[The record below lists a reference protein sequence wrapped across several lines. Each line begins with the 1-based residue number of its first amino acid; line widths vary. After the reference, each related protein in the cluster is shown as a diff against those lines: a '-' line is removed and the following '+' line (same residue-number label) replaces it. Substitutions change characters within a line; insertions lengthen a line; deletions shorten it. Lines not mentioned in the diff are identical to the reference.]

1 MADVS
6 SRDKGVEPAKL
17 DQRAK
22 VTRAVNI
29 APADIAV
36 RRGADGVVYMLSRR
50 PLGAYPNRITER
62 LEYWADRAP
71 DRTFVAQRDAT
82 GAWRRVSYA
91 QTLTRVRGLSQ
102 ALLNRRLSSDRPLI
116 ILSGNSIEHA
126 LLALAAMFSGVIY
139 APIAPA
145 YSLQAKEFGTLGQ
158 IFDRLQ
164 PGLVFAADGAAYERA
179 LGRVLPSGV
188 ELVVSE
194 SSPGAMAATTFAE
207 LEATPAT
214 SAVDEAHANVG
225 PDTIAKILFTSG
237 STGHPKGVVNTQRM
251 LCANQEMIRTV
262 LAFLAE
268 EPPVLC
274 DWLPWNHT
282 AGGNHNFGLVLNNGG
297 TLYID
302 EGRPTPAGIE
312 TTVRNLREIA
322 AVAHFTVPRTYEM
335 LMPYLRADAAL
346 RERFFSRLKLL
357 FYAAAGLSQRF
368 FDELSQMAIDTCG
381 EDILWLTGFGAT
393 ETAPFA
399 LSTGPEGASAGLVG
413 LPSPG
418 MELKLAQVG
427 SKIEARVRGPNI
439 TPGYWR
445 DETLTRAAFDEEG
458 FYRLGDAMR
467 FVDATDPGK
476 GLVFDGR
483 LAEDFKLSSGTWV
496 SVGPLRSR
504 ILARAGGY
512 AQDVVIAA
520 PDRDFVGALIVPNLH
535 MCGALCPDIAKG
547 TAVPARAILD
557 DVRVR
562 DRFQTLVD
570 ELARE
575 STGSSTYVARAILLD
590 EPPSI
595 DAREITDKGSLN
607 QKAVLQ
613 NRSQLVDELYAQAP
627 SPRVISATSNVS
639 SSG

>member
-6 SRDKGVEPAKL
+6 PPGKAVTHTRP
-17 DQRAK
+17 
-22 VTRAVNI
+22 TRAVNI
-29 APADIAV
+29 APADTTV
-36 RRGADGVVYMLSRR
+36 RFGGDGSVYMLSRHR
-50 PLGAYPNRITER
+50 LGAYPNRITER
-62 LEYWADRAP
+62 LEHWAERAP

-82 GAWRRVSYA
+82 GGWRRVSYA
-91 QTLTRVRGLSQ
+91 QTLTRVRNLSQ
-102 ALLNRRLSSDRPLI
+102 ALLNRSLSSDRPLI

-126 LLALAAMFSGVIY
+126 LLALAAMFSGVVY
-139 APIAPA
+139 APVAPA

-158 IFDRLQ
+158 IFERLQ
-164 PGLVFAADGAAYERA
+164 PGLVFAAEGAAYERA
-179 LGRVLPSGV
+179 LSRVLPSGV

-194 SSPGAMAATTFAE
+194 SAPGALAATPFAA
-207 LEATPAT
+207 LDATRPT
-214 SAVDEAHANVG
+214 SAVDEAHAKVG

-262 LAFLAE
+262 MAFLTE

-282 AGGNHNFGLVLNNGG
+282 AGGNHNFGLVLYNGG

-346 RERFFSRLKLL
+346 RERFFSRLKVL

-368 FDELSQMAIDTCG
+368 FDELSQMAIETCG

-399 LSTGPEGASAGLVG
+399 LSTGPEGASAGMIG
-413 LPSPG
+413 LPAPG

-445 DETLTRAAFDEEG
+445 DAALTRAAFDEEG

-467 FVDATDPGK
+467 FVDAGDPGR

-520 PDRDFVGALIVPNLH
+520 PNRDFVGALIVPNLQ
-535 MCGALCPDIAKG
+535 MCSALCPDIENG
-547 TAVPARAILD
+547 TAAPARTILD

-562 DRFQTLVD
+562 ERFQTLLD
-570 ELARE
+570 GLARE
-575 STGSSTYVARAILLD
+575 STGSSTFVARAILLD

-613 NRSQLVDELYAQAP
+613 NRSGLVDELYATVA
-627 SPRVISATSNVS
+627 SPRVISVTLDVS
-639 SSG
+639 SSL

>member
-1 MADVS
+1 
-6 SRDKGVEPAKL
+6 
-17 DQRAK
+17 
-22 VTRAVNI
+22 
-29 APADIAV
+29 
-36 RRGADGVVYMLSRR
+36 MLSRHR
-50 PLGAYPNRITER
+50 LGAYPNSITDR
-62 LEYWADRAP
+62 LEHWAVRAP
-71 DRTFVAQRDAT
+71 DRTFLAQRDDR
-82 GAWRRVSYA
+82 GSWHRISYA
-91 QTLTRVRGLSQ
+91 ETLTRVRRLSQ
-102 ALLNRRLSSDRPLI
+102 ALLDRKLSSDRPVI
-116 ILSGNSIEHA
+116 ILSGNGIEHA
-126 LLALAAMFSGVIY
+126 LLAMAAMFCGVIY

-145 YSLQAKEFGTLGQ
+145 YSLQAKDFATLAQ

-164 PGLVFAADGAAYERA
+164 PGLVFAAEGAAFERA
-179 LGRVLPSGV
+179 LSRVLPPGV
-188 ELVVSE
+188 ELVVSA
-194 SSPGAMAATTFAE
+194 SAPGTLAATPFAE
-207 LEATPAT
+207 LDATRAT

-237 STGHPKGVVNTQRM
+237 STGHPKGVINTQRM

-262 LAFLAE
+262 MTFLTE

-282 AGGNHNFGLVLNNGG
+282 AGGNHNFGLVLYNGG

-312 TTVRNLREIA
+312 ITVRNLREIA

-335 LMPYLRADAAL
+335 LMPYLRADAEL
-346 RERFFSRLKLL
+346 RQRFFSKLKLL

-368 FDELSQMAIDTCG
+368 FDELSQMAVETCG

-399 LSTGPEGASAGLVG
+399 LSTGPEGASAGLIG
-413 LPSPG
+413 LPPPG

-427 SKIEARVRGPNI
+427 SKIEARVRGPNV

-445 DETLTRAAFDEEG
+445 DEALTRAAFDEER

-467 FVDATDPGK
+467 FVDPTDPTK

-504 ILARAGGY
+504 FLARAGGY

-520 PDRDFVGALIVPNLH
+520 PERDFVGALIVPNLL
-535 MCGALCPDIAKG
+535 MCAALCH
-547 TAVPARAILD
+547 AVTDVANHVVDGHMTPARTILEDPRVRERFQGLLD
-557 DVRVR
+557 D
-562 DRFQTLVD
+562 
-570 ELARE
+570 LARE
-575 STGSSTYVARAILLD
+575 GTGSSTYVARAILLD

-613 NRSQLVDELYAQAP
+613 NRSGLVDELYAAVA
-627 SPRVISATSNVS
+627 SPRVISVTSDVRS
-639 SSG
+639 

>member
-1 MADVS
+1 MTDVS
-6 SRDKGVEPAKL
+6 KRGKH
-17 DQRAK
+17 
-22 VTRAVNI
+22 TRAVSI
-29 APADIAV
+29 APADTTV
-36 RRGADGVVYMLSRR
+36 RYGGDGSVYMLSRHR
-50 PLGAYPNRITER
+50 LGVYPNRITER
-62 LEYWADRAP
+62 LEHWAERAP
-71 DRTFVAQRDAT
+71 DRTFLAQRDAR
-82 GAWRRVSYA
+82 GLWRRVSYA
-91 QTLTRVRGLSQ
+91 QTLTRVRRLSQ
-102 ALLNRRLSSDRPLI
+102 ALLDRKLSSDRPLI

-145 YSLQAKEFGTLGQ
+145 YSLQAKEFGTLAQ
-158 IFDRLQ
+158 IFERLH
-164 PGLVFAADGAAYERA
+164 PGLVFAAEGAAYERA
-179 LGRVLPSGV
+179 LSRVLPAGV
-188 ELVVSE
+188 ELVVSASSL
-194 SSPGAMAATTFAE
+194 SSPGALVATPFAD
-207 LEATPAT
+207 LDATPAT
-214 SAVDEAHANVG
+214 SAVDEAHAKVG

-262 LAFLAE
+262 MVFLTE

-282 AGGNHNFGLVLNNGG
+282 AGGNHNFGLVLYNGG

-335 LMPYLRADAAL
+335 LMPYLRADAEL
-346 RERFFSRLKLL
+346 RERFFSKLKVL

-368 FDELSQMAIDTCG
+368 FDELSQLAVETCG

-399 LSTGPEGASAGLVG
+399 LSTGPEGASAGLIGV
-413 LPSPG
+413 PAPG
-418 MELKLAQVG
+418 MELKLAHVG

-445 DETLTRAAFDEEG
+445 DEALTRAAFDEEG

-467 FVDATDPGK
+467 FVDANDPKK

-483 LAEDFKLSSGTWV
+483 LAEDFKLSTGTWV

-504 ILARAGGY
+504 VLARAGGY

-520 PDRDFVGALIVPNLH
+520 PDRDFVGALIVPNLQ
-535 MCGALCPDIAKG
+535 MCGALCP
-547 TAVPARAILD
+547 AVVEEEDTPARILEN
-557 DVRVR
+557 VRVR
-562 DRFQTLVD
+562 ERFQTLLD

-575 STGSSTYVARAILLD
+575 STGSSTFVARAILLD

-613 NRSQLVDELYAQAP
+613 NRSALVDELYAPVA
-627 SPRVISATSNVS
+627 SPRVISVTSDVRS
-639 SSG
+639 